1 MSDSDDAYMKE
12 QAEQLALHL
21 RLTDGKSGYVE
32 ASPDAFHVYVRRKW
46 AGKQITFWDGMPV
59 EWHENVSTYKAAMR
73 AEVPSRPAFPVRPDR
88 TMGDAFLAQRVP
100 MPEPQAATIP
110 SPKGAPNGLERL
122 PLNRLDQ
129 AVRDMAT
136 KMKELR
142 AALMEQERRADVA
155 ERQAAELERQL
166 AIAEAKLAVETM
178 HSAGLAAQASHMMAI
193 AIEADVLALSELP
206 EDGHGG
212 VAPKSRLTQV
222 YDAAFDAKGAELGI
236 EDPAQFR
243 EA

>member
-1 MSDSDDAYMKE
+1 
-12 QAEQLALHL
+12 
-21 RLTDGKSGYVE
+21 
-32 ASPDAFHVYVRRKW
+32 
-46 AGKQITFWDGMPV
+46 
-59 EWHENVSTYKAAMR
+59 
-73 AEVPSRPAFPVRPDR
+73 
-88 TMGDAFLAQRVP
+88 

-110 SPKGAPNGLERL
+110 SPKGASNGLERL

-129 AVRDMAT
+129 AVRDMAA
-136 KMKELR
+136 KMEELR

-193 AIEADVLALSELP
+193 AIEADVLALSDLSGE
-206 EDGHGG
+206 GNGG

-222 YDAAFDAKGAELGI
+222 YEAAFDAKGAELGI